1 MNKCKKKKKRKKK
14 TSQFNFYR
22 NEVFKEAVKTKL
34 THHILHLRKY
44 FLFYPIRAGIK
55 KKVKDDIRAHDDRE
69 DWVKQC
75 SDLSKS

>member
-1 MNKCKKKKKRKKK
+1 MQKEKKKKKK

-55 KKVKDDIRAHDDRE
+55 KKLKMTLEPMMTEKTGSNSA
-69 DWVKQC
+69 QT
-75 SDLSKS
+75 